1 MLRED
6 EIRILHIVEACEAV
20 LRYVSGQRQEDLQAD
35 DMRARAVIQA
45 IGVIGEA
52 AAHLSAGFQTQH
64 ADIPWP
70 KIVGMRNRLVH
81 AYFDIDY
88 KRLWDTAT
96 SDVPA
101 LLARMKS
108 LLGNEAPGS

>member
-6 EIRILHIVEACEAV
+6 EIRILHIVDACEAV
-20 LRYVSGQRQEDLQAD
+20 LRYVSGQRLEDLQTD

-52 AAHLSAGFQTQH
+52 AAHLSDVFQARHT
-64 ADIPWP
+64 DIPWP
-70 KIVGMRNRLVH
+70 QIVGMRNRLVH

-101 LLARMKS
+101 LHARMTS
-108 LLGNEAPGS
+108 LLRNEAPGS